1 MRLLFVGDIN
11 LGEYYLTFG
20 HGPRTK
26 LQSVD
31 IFEGLK
37 DIFDGAD
44 IIAGNLEASL
54 TNQNLDTADPEKCV
68 LRGDP
73 KYASYLK
80 SVGFNVLQVANNHT
94 VQHGEAGFD
103 ETIQALESNKITVI
117 GINNQPAKVIEVGGK
132 KVGFFAASDVPD
144 NTDKQQKSYQRLD
157 KPLVEEIKQSVSKVD
172 YLFVMF
178 HWGLEESTSPMEY
191 QKELI
196 DELVDAGVTGIIGSH
211 PHLFYETWKQKQA
224 IVAPSLGNF
233 VFDLC
238 WDKRLLQTG
247 VLDVTIDE
255 EGVHAKVWPV
265 EITEYGAVPVITG
278 LPQEVEDFVKLYDL
292 GPEMDNQARRKIIY
306 FLRHLGK
313 GNLKLKLKFIVS
325 KAMKNLPIFKS
336 LRHVAR
342 T

>member
-37 DIFDGAD
+37 DVFEGAD

-54 TNQNLDTADPEKCV
+54 TNNNFDTADPERCV

-73 KYASYLK
+73 RYASYLK
-80 SVGFNVLQVANNHT
+80 QVGFNVLQVANNHT
-94 VQHGEAGFD
+94 VQHGKAGFD
-103 ETIQALESNKITVI
+103 ETIQALGHNQISVI
-117 GINNQPAKVIEVGGK
+117 GLNKQPVKVIEIGGK
-132 KVGFFAASDVPD
+132 RVGFFAASDVPD
-144 NTDKQQKSYQRLD
+144 NTDKQQNSYQRLEES
-157 KPLVEEIKQSVSKVD
+157 LVEEIKQSVSQVD
-172 YLFVMF
+172 YLFVML
-178 HWGLEESTSPMEY
+178 HWGLEESTSPMAY

-196 DELVDAGVTGIIGSH
+196 DELVEAGVTGIIGSH

-247 VLDVTIDE
+247 VLDVTVDDE
-255 EGVHAKVWPV
+255 GIHAKVWPV

-278 LPQEVEDFVKLYDL
+278 PPQIVEDSVKLYDL
-292 GPEMDNQARRKIIY
+292 GPEMDKQAIRKIIY
-306 FLRHLGK
+306 FLSHIGK
-313 GNLKLKLKFIVS
+313 GNLKLKLKFIRS
-325 KAMKNLPIFKS
+325 KIMKNLPILKS
-336 LRHVAR
+336 LRRVSR